1 MMEAPTVGLSGRL
14 RGFKFQTPGYSVPR
28 HHYFVVHGSCLSYR
42 IRLTGMDS
50 SRAFINVP
58 QAVLLAYSV

>member
-1 MMEAPTVGLSGRL
+1 MMEAPTEGLSGRP
-14 RGFKFQTPGYSVPR
+14 RRFKFQTPGYPVPR
-28 HHYFVVHGSCLSYR
+28 HHYFVMYGSCLSYR